1 MNVAHMGEYR
11 NGYSVLVGTS
21 ERKRPLGLSRH
32 IWEDNIKM
40 DLKGIGC
47 KFMDWIHLAYINMA
61 AGVFL
66 FSWSNC

>member
-1 MNVAHMGEYR
+1 MGECR

-21 ERKRPLGLSRH
+21 EGKRSLGLSRH
-32 IWEDNIKM
+32 IWEDNIEM

-47 KFMDWIHLAYINMA
+47 KFMDWIHLAYINIA

-66 FSWSNC
+66 ISWSNC